1 MSDTTAHRDLEA
13 SSLLLVRGPDALQIF
28 TRILYLVMGATV
40 LALFIV
46 PWQQNIPASG
56 HVSALDPFDRIQT
69 IAAPVSGRVLKSWV
83 QEGTRVKEGD
93 PLLEIVDLDPEMIPR
108 LGQQREAL
116 ESQLSAA
123 REKVAIYKSQVDA
136 LTRAQD
142 LSVQAA
148 QNLVEVAGA
157 KVRSAEH
164 GVEAAQAAV
173 AQAELNF
180 DRQKQLVDE
189 GLASTLEFEVA
200 DRLFKQAKAELSQD
214 RQALTA
220 SLEEEKARGAELGR
234 IKTEAQARIES
245 ARAEVQVA
253 EAEAAGKQ
261 QDLATLSVRIAQ
273 QNAQRMTA
281 PRSGT
286 VFRLY
291 ASPGAELVKAGDP
304 LVALLPDAQ
313 SQAVELWVDGND
325 VPLIHEGRSVRLQ
338 FEGWPGVQFG
348 GWPSVAVGTFGGEVA
363 VVDSSGDGQG
373 RFRILVVPDPKD
385 DPWPSPQYLRQGA
398 RANGFVLLDQVAI
411 GYELWRQ
418 ANGFPPTVAMD
429 TYGAPGAAKRAA
441 RDTSAGAAG
450 GANASKAGAK
460 AEPGR

>member
-1 MSDTTAHRDLEA
+1 MTGPNTLRDREA
-13 SSLLLVRGPDALQIF
+13 SSLLLVRGPDALHLF
-28 TRILYLVMGATV
+28 TRILYGAMAATV
-40 LALFIV
+40 AALFIV
-46 PWQQNIPASG
+46 PWQQNVPAAG

-69 IAAPVSGRVLKSWV
+69 VAAPVSGRVLEAWV
-83 QEGTRVKEGD
+83 KEGTRVEEGD

-108 LGQQREAL
+108 LEEQRTAL
-116 ESQLSAA
+116 ESQLAAA
-123 REKVAIYKSQVDA
+123 REKVRIYQSQVEA

-157 KVRSAEH
+157 KVRSAQH
-164 GVEAAQAAV
+164 GVEAAEAAV
-173 AQAELNF
+173 AQAQLNYE
-180 DRQKQLVDE
+180 RQKQLVDE

-200 DRLFKQAKAELSQD
+200 ERLYKQAKAELSQD

-220 SLEEEKARGAELGR
+220 SLEEEKARRAELGR
-234 IKTEAQARIES
+234 VQTEAQARIES

-253 EAEAAGKQ
+253 EAESAAKQ

-273 QNAQRMTA
+273 QNAQRITA

-325 VPLIHEGRSVRLQ
+325 VPLIREGRDVRLQ

-348 GWPSVAVGTFGGEVA
+348 GWPSVAVGTFGGKVA
-363 VVDSSGDGQG
+363 VVDPSGDGFG
-373 RFRILVVPDPKD
+373 RFRILVVPDPD
-385 DPWPSPQYLRQGA
+385 DEPWPSPQVLRQGA
-398 RANGFVLLDQVAI
+398 RANGFVLLDQVAL

-418 ANGFPPTVAMD
+418 ANGFPPTVAMAPG
-429 TYGAPGAAKRAA
+429 GAGQSGAAKGDGKGSGGSDA
-441 RDTSAGAAG
+441 AAG
-450 GANASKAGAK
+450 GAKAGASK
-460 AEPGR
+460 